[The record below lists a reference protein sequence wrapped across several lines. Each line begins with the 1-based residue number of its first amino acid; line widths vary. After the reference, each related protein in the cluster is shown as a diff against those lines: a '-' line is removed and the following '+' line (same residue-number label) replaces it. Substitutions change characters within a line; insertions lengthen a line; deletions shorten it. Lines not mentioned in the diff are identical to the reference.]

1 MGDLTQEQF
10 DKLLSWLDAERN
22 AAGLK
27 YQKIH
32 LRLIKIFACRG
43 CHEAEQLADETIDRV
58 ASKTDWLIAN
68 YVGDP
73 ILYFYG
79 VAQKVHLE
87 YLRRKPLPKPP
98 LPPPAADVDDVERD
112 YECLDECLKKLPTN
126 HRDLVARYYQGE
138 KKAKID
144 NRKRIADELGITL
157 DALRIRAHRL
167 RRQLQQCVFQC
178 IGLTPTG

>member
-1 MGDLTQEQF
+1 MGELTQEQF
-10 DKLLSWLDAERN
+10 DKLLGWLDTDRN
-22 AAGLK
+22 TAGLK

-58 ASKTDWLIAN
+58 ASKVDWLIAN

-87 YLRRKPLPKPP
+87 YTRKKPLPKPP
-98 LPPPAADVDDVERD
+98 LPTTEESVEEIERD
-112 YECLDECLKKLPTN
+112 HECLDECLEKLSTN
-126 HRDLVARYYQGE
+126 NRDLVARYYQGE
-138 KKAKID
+138 RKAKID
-144 NRKRIADELGITL
+144 NRKRIAEELGITL

-178 IGLTPTG
+178 IGLNPTG